1 MAYVDWRIKG
11 PELST
16 CSCDWGCPCQF
27 NELPSKGYCR
37 AAVAMRI
44 DEGHFGDVRL
54 DGLHWVSLLAWP
66 GAIHHGN
73 GECQAIVD
81 ERADERQR
89 EAILTILSG
98 EETAP
103 AATIFNALAATLTK
117 VHQPQFKPIL
127 FAADIEARVGHFSVP
142 GVVEARAEPIL
153 NPVTKAPAPGARHPA
168 SRIRVHRGGVRQ
180 QRDQDAR
187 PHVVRVAA
195 RPCPF
200 RDAAPDPARTRAL
213 APGTRCVRWPRV
225 RR

>member
-27 NELPSKGYCR
+27 NELPSRRYCR

-44 DEGHFGDVRL
+44 DDGHFGDVRL

-81 ERADERQR
+81 ERADEQQR

-103 AATIFNALAATLTK
+103 RHHLQCAGSDAHAVRNRSSSRSFSPRTSKRGSA
-117 VHQPQFKPIL
+117 
-127 FAADIEARVGHFSVP
+127 FSVP

-153 NPVTKAPAPGARHPA
+153 NPVTKAPHRAR
-168 SRIRVHRGGVRQ
+168 VTL
-180 QRDQDAR
+180 
-187 PHVVRVAA
+187 PHGSEYLGRSTATA
-195 RPCPF
+195 
-200 RDAAPDPARTRAL
+200 
-213 APGTRCVRWPRV
+213 
-225 RR
+225 

>member
-1 MAYVDWRIKG
+1 MAYVDWRIRG

-27 NELPSKGYCR
+27 NELPSRGYCR

-66 GAIHHGN
+66 RAIHHGN

-98 EETAP
+98 GETAP

-117 VHQPQFKPIL
+117 VHKPHFAPIL
-127 FAADIEARVGHFSVP
+127 FAADIQARVGHFSVP
-142 GVVEARAEPIL
+142 EMVEARAEPIL
-153 NPVTKAPAPGARHPA
+153 NPVTKAPHRARVTLPNGFEYTEA
-168 SRIRVHRGGVRQ
+168 EYGNSV
-180 QRDQDAR
+180 
-187 PHVVRVAA
+187 
-195 RPCPF
+195 
-200 RDAAPDPARTRAL
+200 TRARGPL
-213 APGTRCVRWPRV
+213 AFDWPRGHAHFAMLHLTPHGPV
-225 RR
+225 R